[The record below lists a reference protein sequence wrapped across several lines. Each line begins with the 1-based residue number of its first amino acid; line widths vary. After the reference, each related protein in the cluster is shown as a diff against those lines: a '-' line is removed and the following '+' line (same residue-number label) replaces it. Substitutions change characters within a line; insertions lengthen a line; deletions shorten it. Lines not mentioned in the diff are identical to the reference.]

1 MTSGPG
7 GGAGSFQ
14 SAYAHALS
22 DYLLAPTEARLRVA
36 YELGR
41 EAVRRQLS
49 VLDLAVAHQEALL
62 TALTG
67 AGSEAGLQP
76 PPAQE
81 QPVPPGGE
89 QPASPDGEQP
99 VSSVE
104 VQRVT
109 RSGDFFMESLSS
121 FEMVQR
127 GFKEARQA
135 FLLERRQKEL
145 SRQLSTFLAD
155 ASLALHAPESLEEM
169 LQLVAEQ
176 ARELVDAVCCV
187 VTVAVAGHPRAAG
200 AASHAE
206 ADRRWTAFV
215 RWLDLFAIY
224 RFLRLRGGS
233 VRIDGEPLARLPF
246 FRNGA
251 GDRPLEGWLAASLT
265 ALDGGELGA
274 IQLFDKQDGGF
285 TADDE
290 SALVH
295 LAQMASAAV
304 ERVRLYQ
311 ERD

>member
-1 MTSGPG
+1 VSGGPSA
-7 GGAGSFQ
+7 GAGSFG
-14 SAYAHALS
+14 SAYALALG
-22 DYLLAPTEARLRVA
+22 DYLLHPTEAHLRVA

-62 TALTG
+62 AALTG
-67 AGSEAGLQP
+67 PATEAKEQLLP
-76 PPAQE
+76 PGWV
-81 QPVPPGGE
+81 QPVPPE
-89 QPASPDGEQP
+89 E
-99 VSSVE
+99 VE
-104 VQRVT
+104 RVT
-109 RSGDFFMESLSS
+109 RAGDFFLESLSS

-135 FLLERRQKEL
+135 FLLERRQREL
-145 SRQLSTFLAD
+145 SRQLSSFLAD

-176 ARELVDAVCCV
+176 ARELVDADCCV

-233 VRIDGEPLARLPF
+233 VRIDGEPLSHLPF
-246 FRNGA
+246 FRNA
-251 GDRPLEGWLAASLT
+251 AHDRPVEGWLAASLT

-274 IQLFDKQDGGF
+274 RQLFDRQDGGF

-295 LAQMASAAV
+295 LAEMASAAV
-304 ERVRLYQ
+304 ERVRLYS
-311 ERD
+311 ERG